1 MKKTAVWLMLAVLAA
16 ISCTAKKDE
25 GTKLVQ
31 GTPAYQLAKDIAAL
45 VPTFDPDKNT
55 ALVTA
60 KGFTVTAGDVI
71 EVIHGTMG
79 GGAAAQLKSMPAEQ
93 LKAALNRAA
102 VQVGERKLLLA
113 AAVKAK
119 VTVTPEE
126 MQKLMES
133 QYAGAGGEAKFLES
147 LKTNGV
153 AIDFVKKTL
162 GDDQLIQK
170 YFETKVFAGIK
181 VGEEDLKKA
190 YAEDKTVTLR
200 HILLL
205 TQGKTDAEKAA
216 IRKKME
222 GILERARKGEDFAAL
237 AMETTEDAGSK
248 EKGGL
253 FENSPR
259 GQFIKP
265 FEDAAFSVPV
275 GQISDIVETAYGFH
289 ILKIE
294 DRKKETAPFEEVKA
308 QLAENLKSQMQA
320 AVYQKLIDK
329 LKAESKFAEVK

>member
-1 MKKTAVWLMLAVLAA
+1 
-16 ISCTAKKDE
+16 
-25 GTKLVQ
+25 
-31 GTPAYQLAKDIAAL
+31 
-45 VPTFDPDKNT
+45 
-55 ALVTA
+55 
-60 KGFTVTAGDVI
+60 
-71 EVIHGTMG
+71 
-79 GGAAAQLKSMPAEQ
+79 
-93 LKAALNRAA
+93 
-102 VQVGERKLLLA
+102 
-113 AAVKAK
+113 
-119 VTVTPEE
+119 
-126 MQKLMES
+126 
-133 QYAGAGGEAKFLES
+133 
-147 LKTNGV
+147 
-153 AIDFVKKTL
+153 
-162 GDDQLIQK
+162 
-170 YFETKVFAGIK
+170 TKVFAGIK